1 MAKPLDVCE
10 ILAHAPLF
18 SSLNRKS
25 CEILANSAQVHRLL
39 KNKFLYRRGEVAA
52 GVYLVAV
59 GWIKASIPV
68 VRSRHGKVI
77 EMFGPGDSF
86 GQTLMLLNHP
96 HIVDAQ
102 ALDDSV
108 VICLNKRDIEEI
120 LSLEAEF
127 ALKMLKNVSLR
138 FETLLHDIE
147 TVSTHSASERVADY
161 LLKQPR
167 QGTQTQ
173 LKFSKCLIASRLGLQ
188 AESLSRALQR
198 LTRAHLISVQGS
210 YVEILNAQGLL
221 QLNQANHLGDLG
233 SVKPCS
239 TA

>member
-1 MAKPLDVCE
+1 MTKQLDIRELLVR
-10 ILAHAPLF
+10 APLF
-18 SSLNRKS
+18 TSLNRNW

-39 KNKFLYRRGEVAA
+39 KNQFLYRRGDAA
-52 GVYLVAV
+52 TGTYLVVV
-59 GWIKASIPV
+59 GQIKASIPV
-68 VRSRHGKVI
+68 PRSRHGKVI

-86 GQTLMLLNHP
+86 GETLMLLNHP

-108 VICLNKRDIEEI
+108 VIWLDKRDIEQV
-120 LSLEAEF
+120 LSVEAEF
-127 ALKMLKNVSLR
+127 ALQLLKNVSRR

-147 TVSTHSASERVADY
+147 TVSTHNASERVAEY

-167 QGTQTQ
+167 EGTQTQ

-198 LTRAHLISVQGS
+198 LSKDHLISVHGS
-210 YVEILNAQGLL
+210 HVEILNEQGLQ
-221 QLNQANHLGDLG
+221 QLNHI
-233 SVKPCS
+233 SH
-239 TA
+239 

>member
-1 MAKPLDVCE
+1 MIKQLEVSELLARAPLFASLNRNWCE
-10 ILAHAPLF
+10 ILA
-18 SSLNRKS
+18 S
-25 CEILANSAQVHRLL
+25 SAQIHRLL
-39 KNKFLYRRGEVAA
+39 KNQFLYRRGDAA
-52 GVYLVAV
+52 TGVYLVAV
-59 GWIKASIPV
+59 GQIKASIPV
-68 VRSRHGKVI
+68 ARSRHGKVI

-86 GQTLMLLNHP
+86 GETLMSLNHP

-102 ALDDSV
+102 ALEDSV
-108 VICLNKRDIEEI
+108 VIWLDKRDIEQI

-147 TVSTHSASERVADY
+147 TVSTHSASERVAEY

-198 LTRAHLISVQGS
+198 LTKDHLISVQGS
-210 YVEILNAQGLL
+210 HVEILNEQGLL
-221 QLNQANHLGDLG
+221 QLNQSNH
-233 SVKPCS
+233 
-239 TA
+239 

>member
-1 MAKPLDVCE
+1 MTKQLEVSELLARAPLFASLNRNWYE
-10 ILAHAPLF
+10 ILA
-18 SSLNRKS
+18 S
-25 CEILANSAQVHRLL
+25 SAQIHRLL
-39 KNKFLYRRGEVAA
+39 KNQFLYRRGDAA
-52 GVYLVAV
+52 TGVYLVAV
-59 GWIKASIPV
+59 GQIKASIPV
-68 VRSRHGKVI
+68 ARSRHGKVI

-86 GQTLMLLNHP
+86 GETLMLLNHP
-96 HIVDAQ
+96 HIFDAQ
-102 ALDDSV
+102 ALEDSV
-108 VICLNKRDIEEI
+108 VIWLDKRDIEQI

-147 TVSTHSASERVADY
+147 TVSTHSASERVAEY

-198 LTRAHLISVQGS
+198 LTKDHLISVQGS
-210 YVEILNAQGLL
+210 HVEILNEQGLL
-221 QLNQANHLGDLG
+221 QLNQSNH
-233 SVKPCS
+233 
-239 TA
+239 

>member
-1 MAKPLDVCE
+1 MTKQLDICE
-10 ILAHAPLF
+10 FLLRVPLF
-18 SSLNRKS
+18 SSLNRNW
-25 CEILANSAQVHRLL
+25 CEILASSAQVYCLL
-39 KNKFLYRRGEVAA
+39 KNQFLYRRGDAA
-52 GVYLVAV
+52 TGVYLVAV
-59 GWIKASIPV
+59 GQIKASIPIA
-68 VRSRHGKVI
+68 RSRHGKVI
-77 EMFGPGDSF
+77 EMFGAGDSF
-86 GQTLMLLNHP
+86 GETLMLLNHR

-108 VICLNKRDIEEI
+108 IIWLDKHDIEKI

-127 ALKMLKNVSLR
+127 ALKLLKNVSLR

-198 LTRAHLISVQGS
+198 LTKDHLISVQGS
-210 YVEILNAQGLL
+210 QVEILNEQGLL
-221 QLNQANHLGDLG
+221 QLNQSHH
-233 SVKPCS
+233 
-239 TA
+239 

>member
-1 MAKPLDVCE
+1 MTKQLDICE
-10 ILAHAPLF
+10 LLLRVPLF
-18 SSLNRKS
+18 SSLNRHW
-25 CEILANSAQVHRLL
+25 CEILASSARVHRLL
-39 KNKFLYRRGEVAA
+39 KNQFLYRRGDAA
-52 GVYLVAV
+52 TGVYLVAV
-59 GWIKASIPV
+59 GQIKASIPIA
-68 VRSRHGKVI
+68 RSRHGRVI
-77 EMFGPGDSF
+77 EMFGVGDSF
-86 GQTLMLLNHP
+86 GETLMLLNHQ

-108 VICLNKRDIEEI
+108 VIWLDKHDIEHI
-120 LSLEAEF
+120 LSLQAEF

-161 LLKQPR
+161 LLKQHR

-198 LTRAHLISVQGS
+198 LTKDHLISVQGS
-210 YVEILNAQGLL
+210 QVEILNEEGLL
-221 QLNQANHLGDLG
+221 LLNQSNH
-233 SVKPCS
+233 
-239 TA
+239 

>member
-1 MAKPLDVCE
+1 MTKQLDVCDL
-10 ILAHAPLF
+10 LARAPLF
-18 SSLNRKS
+18 APLNRNW

-39 KNKFLYRRGEVAA
+39 KNQFLYRRGDPAT

-59 GWIKASIPV
+59 GQIKASIPV
-68 VRSRHGKVI
+68 ARSRHGKVI
-77 EMFGPGDSF
+77 EMFGAGDSF
-86 GQTLMLLNHP
+86 GETLMLLNHP

-108 VICLNKRDIEEI
+108 VIWLDKRDIEQV
-120 LSLEAEF
+120 LAVEAGF
-127 ALKMLKNVSLR
+127 ALKMLKNISLR

-147 TVSTHSASERVADY
+147 TVSTHSASERVAEY

-198 LTRAHLISVQGS
+198 LSREHLISVQGS
-210 YVEILNAQGLL
+210 HVEILNEQGLL
-221 QLNQANHLGDLG
+221 QLNHAGH
-233 SVKPCS
+233 
-239 TA
+239 

>member
-1 MAKPLDVCE
+1 MTKQLEVSELLARAPLFASLNRNWYE
-10 ILAHAPLF
+10 ILA
-18 SSLNRKS
+18 S
-25 CEILANSAQVHRLL
+25 SAQIHRLL
-39 KNKFLYRRGEVAA
+39 KNQFLYRRGDAA
-52 GVYLVAV
+52 TGVYLVAV
-59 GWIKASIPV
+59 GQIKASIPV
-68 VRSRHGKVI
+68 ARSRHGKVI

-86 GQTLMLLNHP
+86 GETLMLLNHL

-102 ALDDSV
+102 ALEDSV
-108 VICLNKRDIEEI
+108 VIWLDKRDIEQI

-147 TVSTHSASERVADY
+147 TVSTHSASERVAEY

-198 LTRAHLISVQGS
+198 LTKDHLISVQGS
-210 YVEILNAQGLL
+210 HVEILNEQGLL
-221 QLNQANHLGDLG
+221 QLNQSNH
-233 SVKPCS
+233 
-239 TA
+239 

>member
-1 MAKPLDVCE
+1 MTKQLDVCE
-10 ILAHAPLF
+10 LLARAPLF
-18 SSLNRKS
+18 ATLSRNWY
-25 CEILANSAQVHRLL
+25 EILANSAQVHRLL
-39 KNKFLYRRGEVAA
+39 KNQFLYRRGDAA
-52 GVYLVAV
+52 TGVYLVAV
-59 GWIKASIPV
+59 GQIKASIPV
-68 VRSRHGKVI
+68 ARSRHGKVI
-77 EMFGPGDSF
+77 EMFGAGDSF
-86 GQTLMLLNHP
+86 GEPLMLLNHP

-108 VICLNKRDIEEI
+108 VVWLDKRDIEQI

-127 ALKMLKNVSLR
+127 SLKMLKSVSLR

-198 LTRAHLISVQGS
+198 LTKDHLISVQGS
-210 YVEILNAQGLL
+210 QVEILNEQGLF
-221 QLNQANHLGDLG
+221 QLNQSHH
-233 SVKPCS
+233 
-239 TA
+239 

>member
-1 MAKPLDVCE
+1 MTKQLDIRELLVR
-10 ILAHAPLF
+10 APLF
-18 SSLNRKS
+18 TSLNRNW

-39 KNKFLYRRGEVAA
+39 KNQFLYRRGDAA
-52 GVYLVAV
+52 TGIYLVAV
-59 GWIKASIPV
+59 GQIKASIPV
-68 VRSRHGKVI
+68 PRSRHGKVI

-86 GQTLMLLNHP
+86 GETLMLLNHP

-108 VICLNKRDIEEI
+108 VIWLDKRDIEQV
-120 LSLEAEF
+120 LSVEAEF
-127 ALKMLKNVSLR
+127 ALQLLKNVSRR

-147 TVSTHSASERVADY
+147 TVSTHNASERVAEY

-167 QGTQTQ
+167 EGTQTQ

-198 LTRAHLISVQGS
+198 LSKDHLISVHGS
-210 YVEILNAQGLL
+210 HVEILNEQGLQ
-221 QLNQANHLGDLG
+221 QLNHI
-233 SVKPCS
+233 SH
-239 TA
+239 

>member
-1 MAKPLDVCE
+1 MTKQLDVYELLARAPLFASLNRDCCE
-10 ILAHAPLF
+10 ILA
-18 SSLNRKS
+18 S
-25 CEILANSAQVHRLL
+25 SAQVHRVL
-39 KNKFLYRRGEVAA
+39 KNQYLYRRGDPAT

-59 GWIKASIPV
+59 GQIKASIPV
-68 VRSRHGKVI
+68 ARSRHGKVI
-77 EMFGPGDSF
+77 EMFGAGDSF
-86 GQTLMLLNHP
+86 GETLMLLNHP

-108 VICLNKRDIEEI
+108 VIWLDKRDIEQI

-127 ALKMLKNVSLR
+127 SLKMLKSVSLR

-198 LTRAHLISVQGS
+198 LTKDHLISVQGS
-210 YVEILNAQGLL
+210 QVEILNEQGLL
-221 QLNQANHLGDLG
+221 QLNQSHH
-233 SVKPCS
+233 
-239 TA
+239 

>member
-1 MAKPLDVCE
+1 MTKQLDVCD
-10 ILAHAPLF
+10 LLVRAPLF
-18 SSLNRKS
+18 APLNRNW

-39 KNKFLYRRGEVAA
+39 KNQFLYRRGDPAT

-59 GWIKASIPV
+59 GQIKASIPV
-68 VRSRHGKVI
+68 ARSRHGKVI
-77 EMFGPGDSF
+77 EMFGAGDSF
-86 GQTLMLLNHP
+86 GETLMLLNHP

-108 VICLNKRDIEEI
+108 VIWLDKRDIEQV
-120 LSLEAEF
+120 LAVEAGF
-127 ALKMLKNVSLR
+127 ALKMLKNMSLR

-147 TVSTHSASERVADY
+147 TVSTHSASERVAEY

-188 AESLSRALQR
+188 AESLSRALRR
-198 LTRAHLISVQGS
+198 LSREHLISVQGS
-210 YVEILNAQGLL
+210 HVEILNEQGLL
-221 QLNQANHLGDLG
+221 QLNHAGH
-233 SVKPCS
+233 
-239 TA
+239 

>member
-1 MAKPLDVCE
+1 MTKQLDVCE
-10 ILAHAPLF
+10 LLARAPLF
-18 SSLNRKS
+18 ASLNRNC
-25 CEILANSAQVHRLL
+25 CEILARSAQVHRIL
-39 KNKFLYRRGEVAA
+39 KNQFLYRRGDPAT

-59 GWIKASIPV
+59 GQIKASIPV
-68 VRSRHGKVI
+68 ARSRHGKVI
-77 EMFGPGDSF
+77 EMFGAGDSF
-86 GQTLMLLNHP
+86 GETLMLLNHP

-108 VICLNKRDIEEI
+108 VIWLDKQDIEAI
-120 LSLEAEF
+120 LALDADF
-127 ALKMLKNVSLR
+127 ALKMLKSVSLR

-147 TVSTHSASERVADY
+147 TVSTHSASERVAEY

-198 LTRAHLISVQGS
+198 LSREHLISVHGS
-210 YVEILNAQGLL
+210 HVEILNEQGLL
-221 QLNQANHLGDLG
+221 QLNHASH
-233 SVKPCS
+233 
-239 TA
+239 

>member
-1 MAKPLDVCE
+1 MTKQLDVCD
-10 ILAHAPLF
+10 LLVRAPLF
-18 SSLNRKS
+18 APLNRNW

-39 KNKFLYRRGEVAA
+39 KNQFLYRRGDPAT

-59 GWIKASIPV
+59 GQIKASIPV
-68 VRSRHGKVI
+68 ARSRHGKVI
-77 EMFGPGDSF
+77 EMFGAGDSF
-86 GQTLMLLNHP
+86 GETLMLLNHP

-108 VICLNKRDIEEI
+108 VIWLDKRDIEQV
-120 LSLEAEF
+120 LAVEAGF
-127 ALKMLKNVSLR
+127 ALKMLKNMSLR

-147 TVSTHSASERVADY
+147 TVSTHSASERVAEY

-198 LTRAHLISVQGS
+198 LSREHLISVQGS
-210 YVEILNAQGLL
+210 HVEILNEQGLL
-221 QLNQANHLGDLG
+221 QLNHAGH
-233 SVKPCS
+233 
-239 TA
+239 

>member
-1 MAKPLDVCE
+1 MTKQLDICE
-10 ILAHAPLF
+10 LLIRAPLF
-18 SSLNRKS
+18 SSLSRDW
-25 CEILANSAQVHRLL
+25 CEILAKSAQIHRLL
-39 KNKFLYRRGEVAA
+39 KNQFLYRRGETATGA
-52 GVYLVAV
+52 YLVVV
-59 GWIKASIPV
+59 GQVEASIPV
-68 VRSRHGKVI
+68 ERSRHGKVI
-77 EMFGPGDSF
+77 EIFEAGDLFGE
-86 GQTLMLLNHP
+86 TLMLLNHP
-96 HIVDAQ
+96 HIVDTQ

-108 VICLNKRDIEEI
+108 IIWLDKCDIKYI

-147 TVSTHSASERVADY
+147 TMSTHSASERVADY

-198 LTRAHLISVQGS
+198 LTKDHLISVQGS
-210 YVEILNAQGLL
+210 QVEILNEQGLL
-221 QLNQANHLGDLG
+221 RLNQSKH
-233 SVKPCS
+233 
-239 TA
+239 

>member
-10 ILAHAPLF
+10 LLAHAPLF
-18 SSLNRKS
+18 SSLNRNS

-68 VRSRHGKVI
+68 ARSRHGKVI

-86 GQTLMLLNHP
+86 GETLMLLNHP

-188 AESLSRALQR
+188 AESLSRALQH

-221 QLNQANHLGDLG
+221 QLNQANH
-233 SVKPCS
+233 
-239 TA
+239 

>member
-1 MAKPLDVCE
+1 MTKQLDVCE
-10 ILAHAPLF
+10 LLARAPLF
-18 SSLNRKS
+18 ASLSRNW
-25 CEILANSAQVHRLL
+25 CEILANSAHVHRLL
-39 KNKFLYRRGEVAA
+39 KNQFLYRRGDAA
-52 GVYLVAV
+52 TGVYLVAV
-59 GWIKASIPV
+59 GQIKASIPV
-68 VRSRHGKVI
+68 ARSRHGKVI
-77 EMFGPGDSF
+77 EMFGAGDSF
-86 GQTLMLLNHP
+86 GETLMLLNHP

-108 VICLNKRDIEEI
+108 VVWLDKRDIEQI

-127 ALKMLKNVSLR
+127 SLKMLKSVSLR
-138 FETLLHDIE
+138 FETLLHDNE

-198 LTRAHLISVQGS
+198 LTKDHLISVQGS
-210 YVEILNAQGLL
+210 QVEILNEQGLL
-221 QLNQANHLGDLG
+221 QLNQSHH
-233 SVKPCS
+233 
-239 TA
+239 

>member
-1 MAKPLDVCE
+1 MTKQFDVCE
-10 ILAHAPLF
+10 LLIRAPLF
-18 SSLNRKS
+18 SSLNRNQH
-25 CEILANSAQVHRLL
+25 ETLAKSAQVHRLL
-39 KNKFLYRRGEVAA
+39 KNQFLYRRGDAA
-52 GVYLVAV
+52 TGVYLVVV
-59 GWIKASIPV
+59 GQIKASIPLA
-68 VRSRHGKVI
+68 RSRHGKVI
-77 EMFGPGDSF
+77 EMFAAGDSF
-86 GQTLMLLNHP
+86 GETLMLSNHP

-108 VICLNKRDIEEI
+108 VIWLDKHDVEHI

-167 QGTQTQ
+167 RGTQTQ

-198 LTRAHLISVQGS
+198 LTKDHLISVHGS
-210 YVEILNAQGLL
+210 QVEILNEQGLL
-221 QLNQANHLGDLG
+221 RLNQSNH
-233 SVKPCS
+233 
-239 TA
+239 

>member
-1 MAKPLDVCE
+1 MTKQLEVSELLARAPLFASLNRNWYE
-10 ILAHAPLF
+10 ILA
-18 SSLNRKS
+18 S
-25 CEILANSAQVHRLL
+25 SAQIHRLL
-39 KNKFLYRRGEVAA
+39 KNQYLYRRGDAA
-52 GVYLVAV
+52 TGVYLVAV
-59 GWIKASIPV
+59 GQIKASIPV
-68 VRSRHGKVI
+68 ARSRHGKVI

-86 GQTLMLLNHP
+86 GETLMLLNHP

-102 ALDDSV
+102 ALEDSV
-108 VICLNKRDIEEI
+108 VIWLDKRDIEQI

-147 TVSTHSASERVADY
+147 TVSTHSASERVAEY

-198 LTRAHLISVQGS
+198 LTKDHLISVQGS
-210 YVEILNAQGLL
+210 HVEILNEQGLL
-221 QLNQANHLGDLG
+221 QLNQSNH
-233 SVKPCS
+233 
-239 TA
+239 

>member
-1 MAKPLDVCE
+1 
-10 ILAHAPLF
+10 LA
-18 SSLNRKS
+18 SSAR
-25 CEILANSAQVHRLL
+25 VHRLL
-39 KNKFLYRRGEVAA
+39 KNQFLYRRGDAA
-52 GVYLVAV
+52 TGVYLVAV
-59 GWIKASIPV
+59 GQIKASIPIA
-68 VRSRHGKVI
+68 RSRHGRVI
-77 EMFGPGDSF
+77 EMFGVGDSF
-86 GQTLMLLNHP
+86 GETLMLLNHQ

-108 VICLNKRDIEEI
+108 VIWLDKHDIEHI
-120 LSLEAEF
+120 LSLHAEF

-198 LTRAHLISVQGS
+198 LTKDQLISVQGS
-210 YVEILNAQGLL
+210 HVEILNEQGLL
-221 QLNQANHLGDLG
+221 LLNQSNH
-233 SVKPCS
+233 
-239 TA
+239 